1 MKRILL
7 VDDNDDYLEIME
19 LILGR
24 KYIIR
29 SCTETKDVGELIV
42 DVDPD
47 LIIVDYSLGLFSSH
61 KVLQSFRSP
70 KTGSPIPF
78 ILFSAIHDIDKR
90 AEELGA
96 NGFISK
102 PSSIE
107 YIRNYIEDFF
117 TKN

>member
-1 MKRILL
+1 MKKILL
-7 VDDNDDYLEIME
+7 IDDNDDYLEIME

-29 SCTETKDVGELIV
+29 SCTETKNIQDLIV
-42 DVDPD
+42 DTDPD
-47 LIIVDYSLGLFSSH
+47 LIIVDHSLGLFSSH
-61 KVLQSFRSP
+61 KILESFSSP

-90 AEELGA
+90 AEDLGA
-96 NGFISK
+96 NGYISK

-107 YIRNYIEDFF
+107 YIRKYIDEFF
-117 TKN
+117 NRL